1 MQRTTRVIEPADT
14 AGSDEDETLSGFAPR
29 CDACLLTA
37 EPSGSARAAFWS
49 CPGCGLALL

>member
-14 AGSDEDETLSGFAPR
+14 DGSDQDDTLSGFAPR

-37 EPSGSARAAFWS
+37 EPAGSARVAFWQ
-49 CPGCGLALL
+49 CPGCALALL

>member
-1 MQRTTRVIEPADT
+1 MQRTTLVIEPADT

-37 EPSGSARAAFWS
+37 ELSGSARAAFWS